1 MMFFIT
7 GISLIAFSALCSLIL
22 PSRAKTAAS
31 SSLISAGAVF
41 CAIAAVKVLL
51 TAEPLSLTFTVAH
64 PFGAVQLAID
74 SLSAFF
80 ILLISVGSV
89 LSAIY
94 ACGYLAPYRKAG
106 RGIGAHLFFYNCL
119 IGSMLLLVTVNHS
132 LFFMLVW
139 EIMSLSS
146 LILIL
151 FEREKKDVVS
161 AGVYYATA
169 MHIGAACLLG
179 GFALCAAKIG
189 NYDIPSLDAILSG
202 AGGISRAAYILL
214 ITGFAI
220 KAGFLPFH
228 SWLPRAHPAAP
239 SHVSALMSGVMIK
252 MGIYGIIRT
261 LSLSGT
267 PDMLTSSIFIII
279 AVFTALFG
287 VLSAL
292 VSRDMKQL
300 LAYSSIE
307 NIGIIGCGIGGA
319 MFGIATGNTASSHLI
334 MTGVFIFIFSHMLAK
349 SALFF
354 SAGTVYLYTHTRDI
368 EKLGGLAHKAP
379 AAALTALCASAAV
392 CALPPFSLFAG
403 ELLMVGGFASGMSAS
418 APALSAG
425 MISIIAV
432 FGLVGAMALF
442 TFTKFT
448 AIPFLGQPRTGI
460 TINEKVSPFM
470 NTAMITAPLILLACG
485 LFPQALAKL
494 FSSTVETLSGS
505 AAIDAAAEASAV
517 LSSLS
522 RALTVFA
529 GVAVGMLLL
538 RHLLLRK
545 RTVTSQS
552 TWGCGYKA
560 SSPRVQYT
568 GHSFVQPFLA
578 ITGSLA
584 GLKFKI
590 ERPQGIFPKI
600 ARFSEKGI
608 DTVDNMIL
616 EPSLNMLDRFFERLT
631 RMQTGRIQIAILY
644 GTLFIMAA
652 ISWALLRGE

>member
-7 GISLIAFSALCSLIL
+7 GLSLVAFSAILSLIL
-22 PSRAKTAAS
+22 PSRIKPVVSFAFITV
-31 SSLISAGAVF
+31 GAVL
-41 CAIAAVKVLL
+41 CSTSAVKVLL
-51 TAEPLSLTFTVAH
+51 TAEPVSFVFTIAH
-64 PFGAVQLAID
+64 PFGAIPLSID

-80 ILLISVGSV
+80 ILLISAGSI
-89 LSAIY
+89 LSALY
-94 ACGYLAPYRKAG
+94 SCGYLAPYRKAG
-106 RGIGAHLFFYNCL
+106 RGIGVHLFFYNML
-119 IGSMLLLVTVNHS
+119 IGSMLLLVAVNHS

-146 LILIL
+146 LVLIL
-151 FEREKKDVVS
+151 FERDKKEVIS
-161 AGVYYATA
+161 AGIYYATA
-169 MHIGAACLLG
+169 MHIGAACLIA
-179 GFALCAAKIG
+179 GFALCAATSG
-189 NYDIPSLDAILSG
+189 NYNIPSLDVILSG
-202 AGGISRAAYILL
+202 KEGISRAAYILL

-220 KAGFLPFH
+220 KAGFIPFH

-267 PDMLTSSIFIII
+267 PEILTAAVFIGI
-279 AVFTALFG
+279 AIFTALFG

-319 MFGIATGNTASSHLI
+319 MLGIANGNTGSSHLI

-368 EKLGGLAHKAP
+368 EKLGGLAAKAP
-379 AAALTALCASAAV
+379 FAAVAALCASAAV

-425 MISIIAV
+425 MIGIIAV

-448 AIPFLGQPRTGI
+448 AIPFLGQPRSEI
-460 TINEKVSPFM
+460 TMHEKVSPFM
-470 NTAMITAPLILLACG
+470 NIAMIAPPVILLACG
-485 LFPQALAKL
+485 LFPQALAGL
-494 FSSTVETLSGS
+494 FASAVETLSGS
-505 AAIDAAAEASAV
+505 AAIDSAADAALILE
-517 LSSLS
+517 SLS
-522 RALTVFA
+522 RALMVFA
-529 GVAVGMLLL
+529 GSAAGIFLL
-538 RHLLLRK
+538 RYLLLRK
-545 RTVTSQS
+545 RNIASES
-552 TWGCGYKA
+552 TWGCGYKG
-560 SSPRVQYT
+560 SSPRVQYS
-568 GHSFVQPFLA
+568 GHSFIQPFLA
-578 ITGSLA
+578 VTGSLA
-584 GLKFKI
+584 GMKHKL

-600 ARFSEKGI
+600 ASFSAKGI
-608 DTVDNMIL
+608 DTVDNIIL
-616 EPSLNMLDRFFERLT
+616 KPSLNMLDHLFERLSK
-631 RMQTGRIQIAILY
+631 MQTGRIQIAILY
-644 GTLFIMAA
+644 GTLFIMIA
-652 ISWALLRGE
+652 ISWALLRSE